1 MKRILINFAF
11 WSFQIVNTITACLMT
26 FVPKQF
32 HESLF
37 NNPQVVYAQLGM
49 SNVAVEMFHNVIR
62 GHGAVLLAVS
72 IFIFIRGIKSRSVYL
87 LMALVCALSVY
98 AHTMTLVQHLR
109 TEVIVSVIGDFSSL
123 YVTLFITAGI
133 GILNAV
139 VYFAWESLQNH
150 KISKEG

>member
-1 MKRILINFAF
+1 MKRILINLAF
-11 WSFQIVNTITACLMT
+11 WSFQIINTVTACLMT

-37 NNPQVVYAQLGM
+37 NNPQVVYARLGM

-62 GHGAVLLAVS
+62 GHGAVLLAAS
-72 IFIFIRGIKSRSVYL
+72 IFIFIRGTKSRPVYL

-98 AHTMTLVQHLR
+98 AHTMTLFQHLR
-109 TEVIVSVIGDFSSL
+109 TEAIVSAIGDFSSL
-123 YVTLFITAGI
+123 YITLFVTAGV

-139 VYFAWESLQNH
+139 VYFGWEALEH
-150 KISKEG
+150 K